1 MDAVFILDVSLS
13 IGSEANF
20 QLMKDFVESTFHM
33 VNISEDCSRAAVMLF
48 ARDAWVRFTL
58 SDYLNEADLQ
68 NALDEIRY
76 DDISEY
82 NHTGTNTPAALN
94 LMRTAAY
101 DGTLGMRN
109 EKVHIAVFITDGRPN
124 IKHLGV
130 SNDMAIENTETAANR
145 LHGSDIYDQVYAV
158 GIEGNKPLGK
168 TLDLIAQPSSL
179 VFPIEGFD
187 AALFEELGRNITLQ
201 FCNRE

>member
-1 MDAVFILDVSLS
+1 MDAVFVLDVSLS

-20 QLMKDFVESTFHM
+20 QLMKDFVESTFNM
-33 VNISEDCSRAAVMLF
+33 MNISEDCSRAAVMLF
-48 ARDAWVRFTL
+48 ARDSWVRFTL
-58 SDYLNEADLQ
+58 SDYHDVGDLQ

-82 NHTGTNTPAALN
+82 NHTGTNTPAALE

-109 EKVHIAVFITDGRPN
+109 GMVHIAVFITDGRPN

-130 SNDMAIENTETAANR
+130 SNNMAAQATKTAANR

-158 GIEGNKPLGK
+158 GIEGNKPLGR
-168 TLDLIAQPSSL
+168 TLDIIAQPSSL

-187 AALFEELGRNITLQ
+187 AALFEELGRNITLE

>member
-1 MDAVFILDVSLS
+1 MDAVFVLDVSLS

-20 QLMKDFVESTFHM
+20 QLMKDFVESTFNM
-33 VNISEDCSRAAVMLF
+33 MNISEDCSRAAVMLF

-58 SDYLNEADLQ
+58 SDYHDVGDLH

-82 NHTGTNTPAALN
+82 NHTGTNTPAALE

-109 EKVHIAVFITDGRPN
+109 GMVHIAVFITDGRPN

-130 SNDMAIENTETAANR
+130 SNNMAAQSTETAANR

-158 GIEGNKPLGK
+158 GIEGNKPLGR
-168 TLDLIAQPSSL
+168 TLDIIAQPSSL

-187 AALFEELGRNITLQ
+187 AALFEELGRNITLE

>member
-1 MDAVFILDVSLS
+1 MI
-13 IGSEANF
+13 
-20 QLMKDFVESTFHM
+20 
-33 VNISEDCSRAAVMLF
+33 
-48 ARDAWVRFTL
+48 
-58 SDYLNEADLQ
+58 
-68 NALDEIRY
+68 
-76 DDISEY
+76 
-82 NHTGTNTPAALN
+82 
-94 LMRTAAY
+94 TAAY

-109 EKVHIAVFITDGRPN
+109 ENVHIAVFITDGRPN

-158 GIEGNKPLGK
+158 GIEGNKPLSK
-168 TLDLIAQPSSL
+168 TLNLIAQ
-179 VFPIEGFD
+179 GFD